1 MNFLRHQTRIM
12 ADVYRAYRFLTVPE
26 AVGKWCK
33 RSYEVL
39 ERMPYEQVIWRVT
52 GSDGVTLSLSFHL
65 MKCASKTEYCT
76 EIHVVTTTDAANL
89 EGYKDE
95 VEQLLEMLRVYFN
108 KTWVILDTDLTASQ
122 LR

>member
-12 ADVYRAYRFLTVPE
+12 SDVYRAYRFLTVPE
-26 AVGKWCK
+26 AIKKWCTW
-33 RSYEVL
+33 SYEIL
-39 ERMPYEQVIWRVT
+39 ERTPYEHVVWRVT
-52 GSDGVTLSLSFHL
+52 GSEGIMINLSFHL

-76 EIHVVTTTDAANL
+76 EIHVITTAEGATL
-89 EGYKDE
+89 EDYKEE
-95 VEQLLEMLRVYFN
+95 VKQLLECLRFYFN

>member
-1 MNFLRHQTRIM
+1 MNFLRHQTRII
-12 ADVYRAYRFLTVPE
+12 ADVYRAYRFLTQPE

-39 ERMPYEQVIWRVT
+39 DSNPYDQVTWRMT
-52 GSDGVTLSLSFHL
+52 GSDGNALSLTFHL

-76 EIHVVTTTDAANL
+76 EIHVITT
-89 EGYKDE
+89 GE
-95 VEQLLEMLRVYFN
+95 VQDLGDYRAEVQLLLEDIRVYFN
-108 KTWVILDTDLTASQ
+108 KSWVILDTDLTASQ

>member
-1 MNFLRHQTRIM
+1 MNFLRHQTRIL

-39 ERMPYEQVIWRVT
+39 ESNPYEQVIWRIT
-52 GSDGVTLSLSFHL
+52 GSDGNTLSLSFHL

-76 EIHVVTTTDAANL
+76 EIHVITTSDASIM
-89 EGYKDE
+89 EDYKEE

-108 KTWVILDTDLTASQ
+108 KSWVILDTDLTASQ